1 MQIDKNSWSKS
12 KFCDVIESI
21 TNRIDSPSEAGVER
35 YVGLEH
41 LDPGSMTVN
50 RWGTPDQVEA
60 TKLLFEKG
68 DVIFGRRRAYQ
79 RKVSMADFRG
89 ICSAHALVLRAKP
102 GLIDPSFLPVFLS
115 SDTFLNLAIK
125 ISVGSLSPTV
135 NWKTLATQEFLFP
148 PLDQQ
153 REIASTFWELST
165 LLNSLKEISV
175 DLAAMKS
182 LVFTECVDRV
192 KTPSTITSLSKVAD
206 LVIGR
211 TPSKSDK
218 SYWTSSQAYPF
229 CTIADMTDNQVSG
242 TKLGVTKK
250 ALDEGKAKLVKAGTL
265 MMSFKLTVG
274 RLAYAK
280 VDLCP
285 NEAIVAIKPDNKL
298 IRLDFLELTLAHS
311 EFSKNSN
318 RAVMGF
324 TLNSQSLNKIEI
336 VCPDL
341 EMQEQIMSKM
351 LPIDTALRAIDNEIQ
366 ATSAL
371 IEKLSRVFF
380 GGES

>member
-1 MQIDKNSWSKS
+1 MQIDKDSWKKS
-12 KFCDVIESI
+12 KFSDVIESI
-21 TNRIDSPSEAGVER
+21 TNRIDSPSAAGVER

-153 REIASTFWELST
+153 KEIASTFWELSK
-165 LLNSLKEISV
+165 LLNSLKELSV
-175 DLAAMKS
+175 DLATLKS
-182 LVFTECVDRV
+182 LVFTECVANA
-192 KTPSTITSLSKVAD
+192 KNPSTITSLSKVAD

-211 TPSKSDK
+211 TPSKRDK
-218 SYWTSSQAYPF
+218 SYWTSSQDYPF
-229 CTIADMTDNQVSG
+229 CTIADMIDDQVSR
-242 TKLGVTKK
+242 TKIGVTQKS
-250 ALDEGKAKLVKAGTL
+250 LDEGKAKLVKAGTL

-285 NEAIVAIKPDNKL
+285 NEAIVAIYPDSKL

-336 VCPDL
+336 VCPGL
-341 EMQEQIMSKM
+341 EKQEQIMSRI
-351 LPIDTALRAIDNEIQ
+351 LPIETSLRAIENEIQ
-366 ATSAL
+366 TTTNL
-371 IEKLSRVFF
+371 IEKLNRVFF

>member
-60 TKLLFEKG
+60 AKLLFEKG

-182 LVFTECVDRV
+182 LVFTECVDGV

-298 IRLDFLELTLAHS
+298 IGLDFLELTLAHS

-351 LPIDTALRAIDNEIQ
+351 LPIDTALRVIDNEIQ

>member
-1 MQIDKNSWSKS
+1 MRIDKDSWKKS
-12 KFCDVIESI
+12 KFSDVIESV
-21 TNRIDSPSEAGVER
+21 TNRIDAPSEAGVER

-153 REIASTFWELST
+153 QEIASTFWELSK
-165 LLNSLKEISV
+165 LLNSLKELSV
-175 DLAAMKS
+175 DLATLKS
-182 LVFTECVDRV
+182 LVFTECVANS
-192 KTPSTITSLSKVAD
+192 KNPSTITRLSKVAD

-218 SYWTSSQAYPF
+218 SYWTSSQDYPF
-229 CTIADMTDNQVSG
+229 CTIADMIDGQVSR
-242 TKLGVTKK
+242 TKIGVTQKS
-250 ALDEGKAKLVKAGTL
+250 LDEGKAKLVKAGTL

-280 VDLCP
+280 VNLCP
-285 NEAIVAIKPDNKL
+285 NEAIVAIYPDSEL

-336 VCPDL
+336 VCPHL
-341 EMQEQIMSKM
+341 EMQEQIMSKI
-351 LPIDTALRAIDNEIQ
+351 LPIEESIRVIENEIQ
-366 ATSAL
+366 TTTNL
-371 IEKLSRVFF
+371 IEKLNRVFF